1 MTPLI
6 LHLVATLPLSIPNRC
21 LATVHWAYLLDAD
34 ARGNVNFHWMRWFS
48 AQYQPSGYRGHLL
61 IAYTTAL
68 PVKSKMAARHRLL
81 GCSNN
86 LCKIIF
92 LIQAFLL

>member
-6 LHLVATLPLSIPNRC
+6 PHPVAILPHTIPNSC

-61 IAYTTAL
+61 IAYTTAI

-81 GCSNN
+81 GCSKQP
-86 LCKIIF
+86 L
-92 LIQAFLL
+92 